1 MINRVL
7 NVCTGI
13 IGVLYILVDIVFHLT
28 VWGLIKFKRV
38 SYPLAFR
45 LADNKSLFF
54 SIILILTFIMSLLSL
69 IALISNLILFVRADF
84 ILRVVLTT
92 SGFFLPFVHG
102 EATLSLCFEVFF
114 ISLFLI
120 YLYKISHRKQDISD
134 SEFENYKQ
142 M

>member
-1 MINRVL
+1 MINRGL

-28 VWGLIKFKRV
+28 VWSLMQLKKI

-45 LADNKSLFF
+45 LADNRSLFF
-54 SIILILTFIMSLLSL
+54 TIILVVTCIMSLISL
-69 IALISNLILFVRADF
+69 PALISNLFLFVRADF
-84 ILRVVLTT
+84 ILRVIFTT

-102 EATLSLCFEVFF
+102 EAVVSLCFEVFF
-114 ISLFLI
+114 IGLFSI